1 VEGPPGIH
9 GVIIEVD
16 LAAARVGSDQ
26 CLKMFS
32 LRLVQETVIDTVTE
46 DVVMSEQ
53 SVKETS
59 DEEDGQDEAEEKK
72 RAEN

>member
-1 VEGPPGIH
+1 
-9 GVIIEVD
+9 
-16 LAAARVGSDQ
+16 
-26 CLKMFS
+26 MFS